1 MLLNWFFISKSID
14 LFTFHFSLYFDLNK
28 CRSNDLS
35 SACSRCLLNVLRFPP
50 SQAAESREAGE
61 NLISARDG
69 ICVNILARRRR
80 RRRFLR
86 EHKMYNFRVSSPA
99 PEGISPLPH
108 INIFWC
114 IIWRFSSV
122 KLHATGY
129 THMEWFEMYTFL
141 LAFPWSHECKY
152 RSANVEHCV
161 KHSHQNSERKNYSNM
176 FNDSGALNI
185 RAFLSRNHAQAD
197 RKSFTGKTSH
207 KLHLTER
214 QFNVEQKE
222 TQELILYRIHAFL
235 FSTRLVCFV
244 LCVIEV
250 EGSSVY

>member
-1 MLLNWFFISKSID
+1 MWHNTQKSRTCTIAQRWDLWHLRGFCKSFPASVLSPTPRAFNFSAATPTIERMLLNWFFISKSID

-69 ICVNILARRRR
+69 ICVNIMVRRR

-86 EHKMYNFRVSSPA
+86 EHKMYNFRVSPPA

-114 IIWRFSSV
+114 IIWRFSYV

-141 LAFPWSHECKY
+141 LASPWSHECKY
-152 RSANVEHCV
+152 RSANVEHFGWTAV
-161 KHSHQNSERKNYSNM
+161 W
-176 FNDSGALNI
+176 
-185 RAFLSRNHAQAD
+185 
-197 RKSFTGKTSH
+197 
-207 KLHLTER
+207 
-214 QFNVEQKE
+214 
-222 TQELILYRIHAFL
+222 
-235 FSTRLVCFV
+235 STRIKILKEKIIQTCLMTLV
-244 LCVIEV
+244 L
-250 EGSSVY
+250 